1 MNHWM
6 NATLVFL
13 VLTNLLLLGS
23 SRLGACIRI
32 VAAQG
37 IALGLLALS
46 AADPDRFTP
55 ALVLA
60 AGSILLKGI
69 VFPWLLSRA
78 IREARVRREVRPF
91 IGYTA
96 AIPLGILLL
105 LGAFGLDSR
114 LGLPRSG
121 YPPLA
126 VPAALFTVFIGLFL
140 IVSRKQALSQV
151 LGYLVMEN
159 GIFAFGL
166 IHAREEGF
174 LIGLG
179 ILLDVFVAVF
189 VMGIAIFHINREF
202 DHIDTERLSNL
213 KDWKV

>member
-1 MNHWM
+1 MNL
-6 NATLVFL
+6 TLVFL
-13 VLTNLLLLGS
+13 VLTNLLLLASG
-23 SRLGACIRI
+23 RLSTCIRI

-37 IALGLLALS
+37 VALGLLALS
-46 AADPDRFTP
+46 TGRPGLSIGAI
-55 ALVLA
+55 ALSLV
-60 AGSILLKGI
+60 SILLKGI
-69 VFPWLLSRA
+69 VFPTLLSRA
-78 IREARVRREVRPF
+78 IREAQVRREARPF
-91 IGYTA
+91 VGYTA
-96 AIPLGILLL
+96 SVTLGVVLL

-114 LGLPRSG
+114 LALPRSD
-121 YPPLA
+121 YPPLS
-126 VPAALFTVFIGLFL
+126 VPAAFFTILVGLFL

-174 LIGLG
+174 LVGLG

-202 DHIDTERLSNL
+202 DHIDTERLSAL
-213 KDWKV
+213 KDWER